1 MRWSFAPGLFE
12 DPVFGPLVA
21 FGQGGA
27 SVEIQHDSTFELPP
41 LYSLLARRLIARSR
55 VGQLLHGY
63 RGQKAATIEA
73 VVGSLIRLG
82 QFAADHPEICE
93 LEINPF
99 LVDADGTLAVGARLR
114 VARAQSSG
122 AARLAIAPY
131 PQDLASVERLRDGR
145 EVRLRRLRPED
156 EPMLHDLAAHMN
168 PQDLRLRL
176 FTPVHGLTHTV
187 AARLPQLAY
196 DRELALLAELDERA
210 LGVVH
215 FFADPDKRRAE
226 YAIAVRSDW
235 KGRGLGYL
243 LMTRLI
249 DIARQRGIRKL
260 VGEVLRENA
269 PMLNMCRELGFVVT
283 TEPGDPA
290 AVMVSKT
297 LIENGL

>member
-1 MRWSFAPGLFE
+1 VELRAGLVE
-12 DPVFGPLVA
+12 DPVFGPRVA

-27 SVEIQHDSTFELPP
+27 SVEIQHDSSLELPP
-41 LYSLLARRLIARSR
+41 LNSLVAQAYGAHAG
-55 VGQLLHGY
+55 GQLLHGY

-82 QFAADHPEICE
+82 QLAADHPEICE

-99 LVDADGTLAVGARLR
+99 LVDADGTSRSVPGCGSHG
-114 VARAQSSG
+114 QSSG

-145 EVRLRRLRPED
+145 EVRLRPGRRADAARPRYAYESSGF
-156 EPMLHDLAAHMN
+156 AAAVLYARTRAD
-168 PQDLRLRL
+168 PYGRC
-176 FTPVHGLTHTV
+176 TAV
-187 AARLPQLAY
+187 AARLRPRIGAFG
-196 DRELALLAELDERA
+196 RIILDERA

-215 FFADPDKRRAE
+215 FFAEPEKRRAE

-249 DIARQRGIRKL
+249 DIARQRGVREL
-260 VGEVLRENA
+260 VGEVLRENE
-269 PMLNMCRELGFVVT
+269 PMLSMCRELGFAVT
-283 TEPGDPA
+283 NEPGDPVI
-290 AVMVSKT
+290 VMVSKT
-297 LIENGL
+297 LVENGL